1 MKMKI
6 NQLEYIKQLEEENIR
21 LKKQILSK
29 LLSDN
34 TEITRLNFKL
44 EQLEKENIS
53 LKQRNSYLSLMV
65 K

>member
-1 MKMKI
+1 MKT

-53 LKQRNSYLSLMV
+53 LKQRNSYLSLIV

>member
-1 MKMKI
+1 MKMKT

-34 TEITRLNFKL
+34 TEIARLNFKL

-53 LKQRNSYLSLMV
+53 LKQRNSYLSLIV

>member
-1 MKMKI
+1 MKMKT

>member
-1 MKMKI
+1 MKT

-34 TEITRLNFKL
+34 TEIARLNFKL

-53 LKQRNSYLSLMV
+53 LKQRNSYLSLIV